1 MKHLQQTE
9 QIKGMIGLE
18 IHTYILTKEK
28 LFCKCQASRERGL
41 KPNTNICPICTGQPG
56 AKPMLPNKTAVEKAI
71 QIALM
76 LKCKIN
82 TILPWQ
88 RKHYNWPDL
97 PKGFQNTLSGKHAIP
112 LGINGRFMGINI
124 TSMHLE
130 EDPASWDPET
140 GEVDY
145 NRSGLPLVEII
156 TDPDFSTSEE
166 VTDWLTKLLHN
177 LSYLKAVDS
186 NAGIK
191 VDVNVNIPGKTER
204 VEMKNINSVENIGLA
219 IDYEFKRQLAEGGR
233 NKETRRFDPI
243 KLLTVK
249 MRSKEAAEDYRFIA
263 DPDLQPI
270 ILNKELISRIEQT
283 IPEPPE
289 EKLSKIIKRFKID
302 EVNAQILTKNID
314 IAIFFEK
321 VAEKI
326 DPKFALPWV
335 TINLFRLL
343 NDNKTQLDKTEILH
357 EHFISL
363 LKAIKEKKITEL
375 QAKDILKRFYP
386 KSFDINEN
394 KIQGKITDKRE
405 LEEIAKK
412 IIKSNEKAVQDF
424 KAGEKKSLDFLMGE
438 LMKATNKRADYRIAR
453 EILAKLIS

>member
-1 MKHLQQTE
+1 
-9 QIKGMIGLE
+9 MIGLE

-363 LKAIKEKKITEL
+363 LRAIKEKKITEL

>member
-1 MKHLQQTE
+1 
-9 QIKGMIGLE
+9 MIGLE